1 MPIFVYNGMRGNL
14 MPIFDFTDIPSL
26 ILLIV
31 FGALLLAL
39 LIIIISFF
47 ISRYS
52 DKKYRKDIK
61 DQANTV
67 RVYIIDI
74 KNNTVRFFNRSNI
87 REQRTISVTDFYN
100 QFPNFEREKLIEW
113 IGSLIDSSKSTPD
126 YFEIDVIMS
135 KNKRA
140 YFSMLQV
147 QEVDKEKQ
155 IIHLESYLL
164 RYLPPK
170 ASEGKI
176 VSASSIEEISR
187 ILLDYSPFRGV
198 SVALNFYY
206 RRSTSQNKNG
216 SFDRL
221 IFSQIKEI
229 LSPHITQNRYFIEPS
244 HHEIVVFD
252 TRLTSHSSIML
263 FVHSI
268 VNDIN
273 RFLSLNSLIEQIG
286 ISVGIVEHK
295 FFPNEAEKLLR
306 QSLVV
311 ASYGQED
318 NELITWY
325 EQGMRGD
332 DAIDQS
338 NRTEVENIIR
348 NKKLKFLY
356 RPVLDADKMKII
368 GYQSF
373 IHPFD
378 TFFDSIAEL
387 KEYATRTEDD
397 KELFGTISRNVIS
410 HFINE
415 KTGDYLRLFF
425 EVLWQ
430 EKPYILKT
438 FGHINRI
445 KETHL
450 VLVFSEKD
458 MNIQTDDD
466 EIMISE
472 LRTYKVKGYEIALK
486 LADKD
491 LLLNS
496 TVYDMFDFFILDE
509 TMTHDIN
516 TNSRRR
522 LQMRSLVEKLLKY
535 NKPIIATDLQN
546 WNAIELIVKSG
557 IRFIAS
563 DTLSASDEMILPIS
577 QKNLNKIKAMA
588 S

>member
-1 MPIFVYNGMRGNL
+1 
-14 MPIFDFTDIPSL
+14 MPIFDFENIPEL
-26 ILLIV
+26 ILFCV
-31 FGALLLAL
+31 FGALFIVF
-39 LIIIISFF
+39 LIVLISFF
-47 ISRYS
+47 ISRHG

-67 RVYIIDI
+67 RVYIVDV

-87 REQRTISVTDFYN
+87 REQRLISVTDFYN

-113 IGSLIDSSKSTPD
+113 VGSLIDATKSVPD

-135 KNKRA
+135 KNKKA

-170 ASEGKI
+170 ASEGKV
-176 VSASSIEEISR
+176 VSASSMEEISR
-187 ILLDYSPFRGV
+187 ILLDNSPFRGV
-198 SVALNFYY
+198 ATAFNFYY
-206 RRSTSQNKNG
+206 KRASSQNKIG

-221 IFSQIKEI
+221 IFAQIKEI
-229 LSPHITQNRYFIEPS
+229 ISPHITANRYFIEPS
-244 HHEIVVFD
+244 QHEIVVFD

-273 RFLSLNSLIEQIG
+273 RFLSLNSLIDQIG
-286 ISVGIVEHK
+286 ITVGVVEHK

-318 NELITWY
+318 NELVTWY

-332 DAIDQS
+332 EMIDQS

-356 RPVLDADKMKII
+356 RPIIDAEKLKIL
-368 GYQSF
+368 GYQTF
-373 IHPFD
+373 VQPFD
-378 TFFDSIAEL
+378 TFFDSIDEL
-387 KEYATRTEDD
+387 KEYAARTEDD
-397 KELFGTISRNVIS
+397 KELFGTIARNIISR
-410 HFINE
+410 FINE
-415 KTGDYLRLFF
+415 KSGDYLRLFF
-425 EVLWQ
+425 DVLWQ
-430 EKPYILKT
+430 EKPYIIKT

-445 KETHL
+445 KETHI

-458 MNIQTDDD
+458 ISEQTFDD
-466 EIMISE
+466 EIMITE

-509 TMTHDIN
+509 VMTHDIN

-546 WNAIELIVKSG
+546 WNAIELIIKSG
-557 IRFIAS
+557 IKFVAS
-563 DTLSASDEMILPIS
+563 ESLSPSDEMILPIS

>member
-1 MPIFVYNGMRGNL
+1 MPNFNVENTPQLILFIVMASLIFV
-14 MPIFDFTDIPSL
+14 I
-26 ILLIV
+26 
-31 FGALLLAL
+31 
-39 LIIIISFF
+39 LIIFLSFF
-47 ISRYS
+47 ISAHG
-52 DKKYRKDIK
+52 DKKYRREIK
-61 DQANTV
+61 EQANTV
-67 RVYIIDI
+67 RIYIIDV
-74 KNNTVRFFNRSNI
+74 KNNVVRFFNRSNI

-113 IGSLIDSSKSTPD
+113 IAALIDGSKNAAD
-126 YFEIDVIMS
+126 YFEIDVFTS
-135 KNKRA
+135 KNKKH
-140 YFSMLQV
+140 YLSMLQV
-147 QEVDKEKQ
+147 QEVDRGKEL
-155 IIHLESYLL
+155 IHLESYLL

-170 ASEGKI
+170 VSEGK
-176 VSASSIEEISR
+176 VVTASSMEEIAR
-187 ILLDYSPFRGV
+187 VLLDNSPFRGV
-198 SVALNFYY
+198 VVDFNFFYK
-206 RRSTSQNKNG
+206 RSSTQNKAG

-221 IFSQIKEI
+221 IFTHIKEAI
-229 LSPHITQNRYFIEPS
+229 SNHFTQNRYYLEPS
-244 HHEIVVFD
+244 QHEIVVFD
-252 TRLTSHSSIML
+252 TRLSSHSSIML
-263 FVHSI
+263 FVHSL

-295 FFPNEAEKLLR
+295 FFPNDAEKMLR
-306 QSLVV
+306 QAMVV
-311 ASYGQED
+311 AAYGQED

-332 DAIDQS
+332 DTIEQS

-356 RPVLDADKMKII
+356 RPIFDAEKMKVL

-373 IHPFD
+373 VQPFD
-378 TFFDSIAEL
+378 TFFDSIGEL
-387 KEYATRTEDD
+387 KEYATRTKDD

-410 HFINE
+410 RFINE
-415 KTGDYLRLFF
+415 KSGDYLRLFF
-425 EVLWQ
+425 DVLWQ

-445 KETHL
+445 KETHI
-450 VLVFSEKD
+450 VLVFSETD
-458 MNIQTDDD
+458 INNQTDDD

-509 TMTHDIN
+509 KMTHDIN

-546 WNAIELIVKSG
+546 WNAVELVIKSG
-557 IRFIAS
+557 IHYVAS
-563 DTLSASDEMILPIS
+563 ETISPSDEMILPIS

>member
-1 MPIFVYNGMRGNL
+1 MG
-14 MPIFDFTDIPSL
+14 
-26 ILLIV
+26 V
-31 FGALLLAL
+31 FGALVLILLVIFL
-39 LIIIISFF
+39 TYL
-47 ISRYS
+47 ISRHG
-52 DKKYRKDIK
+52 DRKFRKDIK
-61 DQANTV
+61 DQTNTV

-87 REQRTISVTDFYN
+87 REQRIISVTDFYN
-100 QFPNFEREKLIEW
+100 QFPNFERDKLIEW
-113 IGSLIDSSKSTPD
+113 IGSLIDATKTAPD

-135 KNKRA
+135 KNKKA

-147 QEVDKEKQ
+147 QEVNKEKQ

-170 ASEGKI
+170 VSEGKI
-176 VSASSIEEISR
+176 ASASSMEDISR
-187 ILLDYSPFRGV
+187 ILLDNSPFRGV
-198 SVALNFYY
+198 ATAFNFYSK
-206 RRSTSQNKNG
+206 RSSAQNKSG

-221 IFSQIKEI
+221 IFTQIKEI
-229 LSPHITQNRYFIEPS
+229 ISPHITQNRYFIEPS
-244 HHEIVVFD
+244 QHEIVVFD

-263 FVHSI
+263 FVHSM

-273 RFLSLNSLIEQIG
+273 RFLSLNSLIDQVG

-306 QSLVV
+306 QSTLV
-311 ASYGQED
+311 AAYGQED

-356 RPVLDADKMKII
+356 RPILDSEKMKLI

-373 IHPFD
+373 VQPFD
-378 TFFDSIAEL
+378 TFFDSIGEL

-397 KELFGTISRNVIS
+397 RELFGTIARNVIS

-415 KTGDYLRLFF
+415 KSGDYLRLFF
-425 EVLWQ
+425 DVLWQ

-445 KETHL
+445 KETHI
-450 VLVFSEKD
+450 VLVFNEKD
-458 MNIQTDDD
+458 VGEQTDDD
-466 EIMISE
+466 EIMINE
-472 LRTYKVKGYEIALK
+472 LRAYKVKGYEVALK

-509 TMTHDIN
+509 AMTHDIN

-546 WNAIELIVKSG
+546 WNAIELIIKSG
-557 IRFIAS
+557 IHYVAS
-563 DTLSASDEMILPIS
+563 ETISASDEMILPVS
-577 QKNLNKIKAMA
+577 QKSLNKIKAMA